1 MEEPKRNLSE
11 IAKDILAAWK
21 KPSPYA
27 MPYLKAMLTINSSD
41 PDAAYYADSARSLVL
56 YFLANASTFRGE
68 EAKKLKAELRT
79 NYYY

>member
-1 MEEPKRNLSE
+1 MDTKRTLSE
-11 IAKDILAAWK
+11 IAKDILTAWK

-41 PDAAYYADSARSLVL
+41 PNAAYYADSARSLVV

-68 EAKKLKAELRT
+68 EARRLKAEIHA
-79 NYYY
+79 NYDC